1 MPRPEPKR
9 LTPELAAE
17 VEKNLEELSRLKHRR
32 AELSATIAE
41 ANDFLNDVEKRLAKL
56 WSDLDGLLDS
66 TL

>member
-1 MPRPEPKR
+1 M
-9 LTPELAAE
+9 AAE